1 MIDDSNLLSS
11 NSSNSSN
18 LSNNQ
23 NFQNFQNDSGIR
35 KLQQN
40 LIRMG
45 FDIIMVNKI
54 ISIFKIRTEDEAL
67 DFLIKT
73 DDGMWNH
80 PFIPK
85 EIDPDEDNNGILEQ
99 PKAMMSNVLTRI
111 NSLGITNTT
120 IQRTSS
126 LIIQNND
133 LDSGNIKISDNICE
147 ICGESKD
154 VHKIKEFIEPN
165 NNNILNNQNNSNNNI
180 FNNAINNDNEDEK
193 KILLSENNEHNII
206 DNNNITVKKE
216 EEEEENMNPD
226 ECPICMGDFE
236 NPVEIEKCKHKFCQE
251 CLNSYLVNLINHNR
265 IDQIPCPKKNCSNK
279 ELSEEFFSQFL
290 SEQEYFKFRQF
301 RAQNEI
307 ARDSKKIFCPL
318 CDSYASIDGITE
330 KYDSNDPNYKK
341 STLKCQNGHEFCSCG
356 RPLHENE
363 CYHDD
368 KEFKEFLTLEKI
380 KKCPKCGFLIKK
392 SKGCNHMTCGNPIC
406 RYEFCWLC
414 MKEAVPNHFDYG
426 PCAGKQFFD
435 PDSFSYRLQQSHP
448 YLYCIYSIFQCI
460 FIVLFL
466 IIGLVAVP
474 GFGISYIAYEIFVEN
489 NSLSHKFKKK
499 YLKYVFFMMCAL
511 YGFCI
516 ESIIYILW
524 GCVFAILSLIIAF
537 LVISFIWTVLKAI
550 IKCIF
555 CCPDNEENLYIN
567 NEINDLELQNHFN
580 DNNENNENN
589 ENIVNNE
596 NNVNNEKNVNVNNE
610 NNVNVNNENKN
621 NNIREYNI

>member
-1 MIDDSNLLSS
+1 MIDNSNLLSS
-11 NSSNSSN
+11 NSTN

-23 NFQNFQNDSGIR
+23 NFQNDLGIG

-40 LIRMG
+40 LIMMG

-85 EIDPDEDNNGILEQ
+85 EIDPDEVNNGILEQ
-99 PKAMMSNVLTRI
+99 PKAMVSNVLTRI
-111 NSLGITNTT
+111 NSLGITNSLN
-120 IQRTSS
+120 QRSSS
-126 LIIQNND
+126 LILSNND
-133 LDSGNIKISDNICE
+133 LDSENIKISDNICE
-147 ICGESKD
+147 ICGESKE
-154 VHKIKEFIEPN
+154 VHKIKEFINPN
-165 NNNILNNQNNSNNNI
+165 NNIIINKQNDSNNNI
-180 FNNAINNDNEDEK
+180 FNNEIINYNEEEKNTLLNNNNEYNINNNNDNIEK
-193 KILLSENNEHNII
+193 TEE
-206 DNNNITVKKE
+206 KE
-216 EEEEENMNPD
+216 EEENLNPN

-265 IDQIPCPKKNCSNK
+265 IDQISCPKKNCSNK

-330 KYDSNDPNYKK
+330 KYDSNNPNYKK

-363 CYHDD
+363 CYHDE
-368 KEFKEFLTLEKI
+368 KEFKEFLSLEKI

-448 YLYCIYSIFQCI
+448 HLYCIYSFFQCI
-460 FIVLFL
+460 FVLLLL
-466 IIGLVAVP
+466 IIGFLLVP
-474 GFGISYIAYEIFVEN
+474 GFGLSYLAYEIFIEN
-489 NSLSHKFKKK
+489 DSLNHKFKKK
-499 YLKYVFFMMCAL
+499 YLKYVFFMMCTF

-516 ESIIYILW
+516 ESIIYIIW
-524 GCVFAILSLIIAF
+524 GCVISILSLIIAF
-537 LVISFIWTVLKAI
+537 LIISFVLTILKAI
-550 IKCIF
+550 LKCI
-555 CCPDNEENLYIN
+555 CCPDREENININ
-567 NEINDLELQNHFN
+567 NEINDLELQNNLN
-580 DNNENNENN
+580 DNNENNNINN
-589 ENIVNNE
+589 DNQ
-596 NNVNNEKNVNVNNE
+596 K
-610 NNVNVNNENKN
+610 K
-621 NNIREYNI
+621 